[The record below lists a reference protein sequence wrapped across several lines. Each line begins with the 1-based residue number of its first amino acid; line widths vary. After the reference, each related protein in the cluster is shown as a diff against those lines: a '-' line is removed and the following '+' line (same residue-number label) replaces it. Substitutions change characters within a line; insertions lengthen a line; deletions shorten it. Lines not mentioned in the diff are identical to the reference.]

1 MIDISMWRAYAECQA
16 DNAMYFYAPAHF
28 ERKPE
33 KDHREGI
40 ARALCRACRVQP
52 QCLQYSLEVSES
64 HGIWGG
70 NNELERT
77 RLLRRRR
84 AAAAANAAQEV
95 CSGAAH

>member
-16 DNAMYFYAPAHF
+16 ENAMYFYAPAHF

-40 ARALCRACRVQP
+40 ARALCRACKVQP

-70 NNELERT
+70 LNELERK

-84 AAAAANAAQEV
+84 AEAEANAAPAA
-95 CSGAAH
+95 CSIAAH

>member
-1 MIDISMWRAYAECQA
+1 MIEVSMWRADAECRA
-16 DNAMYFYAPAHF
+16 ENATFFYPPAHF

-40 ARALCRACRVQP
+40 ARALCSSCAVQQ
-52 QCLQYSLEVSES
+52 QCLEYSLEVAES

-70 NNELERT
+70 LNELERK

-84 AAAAANAAQEV
+84 AESEAAATEAA
-95 CSGAAH
+95 CPA

>member
-16 DNAMYFYAPAHF
+16 ENATYFYAPAHF

-33 KDHREGI
+33 KDHREGN
-40 ARALCRACRVQP
+40 ARALCRVCRVQS
-52 QCLQYSLEVSES
+52 QCLEYSLEVAES

-70 NNELERT
+70 LNELERS

-84 AAAAANAAQEV
+84 AEAEEEAAEAAEAV
-95 CSGAAH
+95 CSI